1 MGRDPKYD
9 ILFEPIQI
17 GPKTARNR
25 FYQTPHATGMGTQ
38 YPAQQAYNRGI
49 RAEGGWGVVNTEY
62 CSIHPESDDTP
73 WIGARL
79 WDEGDVRN
87 LAAMCDKV
95 HEHGSLAGVELH
107 FGGANYSG
115 YEGRLA
121 ARGVSQI
128 PSKAFWM
135 RSCSAMDKEEIR
147 ELQGFYVAAAKRAVS
162 AGFDL
167 VIVYGA
173 EASPIPLQ
181 FLMPYFNR
189 RTDEYGGS
197 FENRARF
204 YKETIELVREA
215 VGDDCGIVVRFSV
228 DNLRDDDLGIRVEE
242 DGTRFVEHVDHLVD
256 LWDLQV
262 GGPTLSEW
270 LVAVGASSFRQE
282 NWQRDWIAQVRPHT
296 TKPIV
301 GVGRFTNPDTMV
313 AALRSGQLD
322 MIGGARPSI
331 ADPFLPAKIEDGRIA
346 DIRECIGCN
355 ICGGRVNQGGAP
367 VVCTQNATFLEEYRR
382 GWHPEK
388 FSRASNSDNDVLV
401 IGAGP
406 AGMECAVVLGK
417 RGMRRVHLVDA
428 ESELGGNMRWITK
441 LPGRGEWSRVVNY
454 RKIQIDQ
461 LPNVEFIPG
470 KRLDAEDV
478 AEYGAEIVIV
488 ATGSYWDG
496 DGTNV
501 SSRLP
506 IDGANPQ
513 AGNVFTPEQIMAE
526 EQDVPGPRVVIF
538 DSDGYFMAAGLGEK
552 LAREGHAVTIVSPF
566 HDMFPYLSF
575 TGEAGHFRGT
585 LESLGV
591 TLIAGHVLTEIHLDG
606 VALGGS
612 DGRTASITSVEA
624 ECVVLVT
631 QRQSDDQLYRE
642 LKRNREALAREG
654 VVGVYRI
661 GDCVAPR
668 LITDCVFDGHRLARE
683 IDSSDPAVPLPY
695 IREHRI
701 MGASD
706 EYYDAIL
713 GNGPAIA

>member
-1 MGRDPKYD
+1 
-9 ILFEPIQI
+9 
-17 GPKTARNR
+17 
-25 FYQTPHATGMGTQ
+25 MGTQ
-38 YPAQQAYNRGI
+38 YPGGQAYNRGI

-62 CSIHPESDDTP
+62 CSVHPESDDSP

-87 LAAMCDKV
+87 LALMCERV

-115 YEGRLA
+115 YESRVT

-128 PSKAFWM
+128 PSQTFWF
-135 RSCSAMDKEEIR
+135 RSCSEMDKEEIR
-147 ELQGFYVAAAKRAVS
+147 ELQGFYVEAAKRAVS

-215 VGDDCGIVVRFSV
+215 VGDQCGIVARFSV
-228 DNLRDDDLGIRVEE
+228 DNLRDDDLGIRVGE
-242 DGTRFVEHVDHLVD
+242 DGVRFVAHVDHLVD

-262 GGPTLSEW
+262 GGPVLSEW
-270 LVAVGASSFRQE
+270 LVAVGASSFREE
-282 NWQRDWIAQVRPHT
+282 NWQRQWIAQVRSHT

-322 MIGGARPSI
+322 MIGAARPSI
-331 ADPFLPAKIEDGRIA
+331 ADPFLPSKIADGRLA

-355 ICGGRVNQGGAP
+355 VCGSRINQGGAR

-382 GWHPEK
+382 GWHPET
-388 FSRASNSDNDVLV
+388 FTPAANRDSDVLV

-417 RGMRRVHLVDA
+417 RGMRRVHLVDVG
-428 ESELGGNMRWITK
+428 SEMGGAMRWITT
-441 LPGRGEWSRVVNY
+441 LPGRGEWARVVNY
-454 RKIQIDQ
+454 RQIQINK
-461 LPNVEFIPG
+461 LRNVDFIPG
-470 KRLDAEDV
+470 KRLEAADV
-478 AEYGAEIVIV
+478 AEYGADIVIV
-488 ATGSYWDG
+488 ATGSHWVRDG
-496 DGTNV
+496 VNV

-506 IDGANPQ
+506 ITGATRQPQ
-513 AGNVFTPEQIMAE
+513 NVFTPDDLMAE
-526 EQDVPGPRVVIF
+526 DLELPGPRVVVF
-538 DSDGYFMAAGLGEK
+538 DSDGYFMAAGIAEK
-552 LAREGHAVTIVSPF
+552 LVRGREAVVTIVTPF
-566 HDMFPYLSF
+566 PEMFPFLTL
-575 TGEAGHFRGT
+575 TGEAGHVNVT

-591 TLIAGHVLTEIHLDG
+591 KLITGHEVTEIDSGG
-606 VALGGS
+606 VRLRASGS
-612 DGRTASITSVEA
+612 RATSIGEVEA
-624 ECVVLVT
+624 DAIVLVT
-631 QRQSDDQLYRE
+631 HRRSNDALYRDLKEQRQ
-642 LKRNREALAREG
+642 ALAGEG
-654 VVGVYRI
+654 VVGIYRI

-668 LITDCVFDGHRLARE
+668 LIADCIFDGHRLARE

-701 MGASD
+701 IGAVD
-706 EYYDAIL
+706 EDYDALL
-713 GNGPAIA
+713 GSSAAKRAAAD